1 MVLGW
6 EHQPIIDIRVPIY
19 VGEFALEVNAADVEN
34 YGILQSFTNIIPNID
49 NNNSDYVTRMNELKD
64 SIIQLNNSFANQQH
78 KQELFTVFVLIFNQI
93 VSIAQSQYR
102 NINQDVYSKL
112 GYFGFEYRKLL
123 ERNKNISEEQLQRM
137 CKEFQHIV
145 NNKYDA
151 EFEARYD
158 KDCHKIQNMLSR
170 QQPKYVSIKKQYRK
184 AMARYNA

>member
-78 KQELFTVFVLIFNQI
+78 NH
-93 VSIAQSQYR
+93 SIQGSLDR
-102 NINQDVYSKL
+102 
-112 GYFGFEYRKLL
+112 FCRF
-123 ERNKNISEEQLQRM
+123 
-137 CKEFQHIV
+137 
-145 NNKYDA
+145 
-151 EFEARYD
+151 
-158 KDCHKIQNMLSR
+158 
-170 QQPKYVSIKKQYRK
+170 
-184 AMARYNA
+184 